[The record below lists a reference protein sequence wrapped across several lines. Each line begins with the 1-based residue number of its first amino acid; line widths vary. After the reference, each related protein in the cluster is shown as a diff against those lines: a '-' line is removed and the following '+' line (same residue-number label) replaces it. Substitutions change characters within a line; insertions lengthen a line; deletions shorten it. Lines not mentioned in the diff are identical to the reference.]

1 MRQVE
6 IRAFLPGGDAGVVF
20 DRLAEF
26 ERYPHLVDVVRS
38 VRLVSPPG
46 SQPVISRWEV
56 YFRNGILAWTEADQ
70 LRRSDLTIEFDQL
83 EGDFDEFSGSWVLT
97 AQDGGV
103 ALVFACAFD
112 FGVPSL
118 ASIIDPVA
126 ERVLTETIQLILRG
140 LFTVVEF
147 PDGEL
152 AVTAATGP
160 VKGGI

>member
-1 MRQVE
+1 MRRVE
-6 IRAFLPGGDAGVVF
+6 IRAFLPGSDAGVVF
-20 DRLAEF
+20 DRLAKF
-26 ERYPHLVDVVRS
+26 ERYPDLVDVVRS
-38 VRLVSPPG
+38 VQIVSPPG

-70 LRRSDLTIEFDQL
+70 LRRSDLTIEFDQV

-97 AQDGGV
+97 GRDDGA

-140 LFTVVEF
+140 LFAVVEF
-147 PDGEL
+147 PAGEL
-152 AVTAATGP
+152 VVTDTTGLA
-160 VKGGI
+160 KGGT